1 MDRVIGK
8 HGQTKPGATTVT
20 LERDRLTF
28 VVKSVPA
35 RLCGTCGEAYLDDEI
50 TSALLRQTEDAARV
64 GTQVEIRE
72 SVAA

>member
-1 MDRVIGK
+1 MDCVIGK
-8 HGQTKPGATTVT
+8 HGRTQPGVTTIT
-20 LERDRLTF
+20 LERDHLAF

-35 RLCGTCGEAYLDDEI
+35 RLCDSCGEAYLDDEI
-50 TSALLRQTEDAARV
+50 ASALLRQTEGAARV